1 MAKDDLKVK
10 IKRIWVWTIIGIV
23 VYLIISFFL
32 KSSYPITHHKF
43 NLSEAYE
50 VLKDTLTLAAGFLAP
65 VAAFVLFSDWREQHV
80 LINNEK
86 ISKEILNILD
96 EFYDFYNLSFGSVLE
111 NDEFYKKQYLFFQK
125 INYLAEKKAEINAKD
140 QFAKDFL
147 VRLKEIQ
154 ILLPTYW
161 ILFTEEV
168 RAYQDFQ
175 KFHESQTVL
184 AKGLSESYS
193 NKHLNAQSKKFDVQK
208 EIFEKRNKLSIL
220 YV

>member
-1 MAKDDLKVK
+1 MVKNDLKVK
-10 IKRIWVWTIIGIV
+10 IRRIWKWTFIGIIIFLV
-23 VYLIISFFL
+23 ISFFL

-43 NLSEAYE
+43 NLSDAYE

-80 LINNEK
+80 LVNNEK

-96 EFYDFYNLSFGSVLE
+96 EFYEFYNLNFGSVLE
-111 NDEFYKKQYLFFQK
+111 NDEFYKKQSLYFQK

-140 QFAKDFL
+140 QVAKDFI
-147 VRLKEIQ
+147 VRLTQIQ

-161 ILFTEEV
+161 IFFTEEV

-175 KFHESQTVL
+175 KFHEPQTVL
-184 AKGLSESYS
+184 AKGLSESYI
-193 NKHLNAQSKKFDVQK
+193 NKHINAQSKKFDVQK
-208 EIFEKRNKLSIL
+208 EIIEKRNNLSIL

>member
-1 MAKDDLKVK
+1 MVKNDLKVK
-10 IKRIWVWTIIGIV
+10 IRRIWKWTFIGIIIFLV
-23 VYLIISFFL
+23 ISFFL
-32 KSSYPITHHKF
+32 KSSYPITHYKF
-43 NLSEAYE
+43 NLSDAYE

-80 LINNEK
+80 LVNNEK

-96 EFYDFYNLSFGSVLE
+96 EFYEFYNLHFGYVLE
-111 NDEFYKKQYLFFQK
+111 NDEFYKKQYLYFQK

-140 QFAKDFL
+140 QVAKDFL
-147 VRLKEIQ
+147 VQLKEIQ

-175 KFHESQTVL
+175 KFHEPQTVL
-184 AKGLSESYS
+184 AKGLSDSYS
-193 NKHLNAQSKKFDVQK
+193 NKHINAQSKKFNVQK
-208 EIFEKRNKLSIL
+208 EIIEKRNKLSIL